1 MHTVNKMIG
10 LCVKWGVFVLVPLY
24 FTSTCMPF
32 IFCIC
37 LLDYFFSNN
46 EKWTDAFKNPEKLP
60 NSVKI

>member
-10 LCVKWGVFVLVPLY
+10 LYVKWGVFVLVPLY
-24 FTSTCMPF
+24 FTSMPF

>member
-1 MHTVNKMIG
+1 MHTVNKIIG
-10 LCVKWGVFVLVPLY
+10 LCVKWGVFALVPPFFFLY
-24 FTSTCMPF
+24 FMSF

>member
-1 MHTVNKMIG
+1 MHTVNKIIG

-24 FTSTCMPF
+24 FTSMSF